1 MQNSFFGATNS
12 VQHWYESTS
21 DNQVSV
27 SGSVF
32 GYYDSSYAPTA
43 CSNTGDVL
51 GRFLAE
57 AATDAARDGYK
68 SADYDHLVVY
78 TPRISMCG
86 FSGTAWVGANGVLLN
101 GTSSASTAE
110 HELGHNLGLWHAGS
124 CASANVTS
132 SCVSD
137 YGDVTDVMGAST
149 ANHGFNAE
157 HKRMIGWLPQ
167 SEVAT
172 VTAGTHTIAL
182 TSSTHPLQ
190 PGTTEEIVIPRG
202 DGTSYFVERRTSEG
216 YDNGLDN
223 VYVRLIT
230 RVNTDDTIIFDP
242 VPSSPS
248 AGLGSGETYVDTAKH
263 ITIATLSNNAGDPT
277 ASVKVCIG
285 TCGSTPPTT
294 TTSVPPITDAVT
306 VSVAKGRVHV
316 IGTSGNDV
324 VHLTTKNSRRYVDAT
339 GAPVTAGA
347 GCKVDPTATIPTVM
361 CREAVWSAALGAG
374 DDKVIVSGRT
384 RSFLDGGPGND
395 TFVGGTGADT
405 LCRWRRLRHG
415 RLPRP
420 PRHERRDR
428 RGTALGREGRARRDR
443 QRHRA
448 GAAAVLS
455 GARRR
460 GGRSPA
466 SLQPDVFSWRFSWSR
481 SC

>member
-1 MQNSFFGATNS
+1 MSQLLTKHGRVNVRVPTTKHAQYMALSGRKVKLKGVNADDGFAPATVTAADAPPANTPKPMRIAVVLLHTKGAKTEPVTKTATQNSFFGATNS
-12 VQHWYESTS
+12 VKNWYESTS

-51 GRFLAE
+51 GRFLTE

-68 SADYDHLVVY
+68 AADYDHIVVY
-78 TPRISMCG
+78 TPRISICG

-101 GTSSASTAE
+101 GTISASTAE

-124 CASANVTS
+124 CAGANVTS

-137 YGDVTDVMGAST
+137 YGDMTDVMGAST

-167 SEVAT
+167 SEIAT

-223 VYVRLIT
+223 VYVRVIT

-248 AGLGSGETYVDTAKH
+248 AGLGPGETYVDSAKH
-263 ITIATLSNNAGDPT
+263 ITIATLSNNAADPT

-285 TCGSTPPTT
+285 SCGGIPPTT
-294 TTSVPPITDAVT
+294 ATT
-306 VSVAKGRVHV
+306 
-316 IGTSGNDV
+316 
-324 VHLTTKNSRRYVDAT
+324 
-339 GAPVTAGA
+339 
-347 GCKVDPTATIPTVM
+347 
-361 CREAVWSAALGAG
+361 
-374 DDKVIVSGRT
+374 DD
-384 RSFLDGGPGND
+384 DGSQ
-395 TFVGGTGADT
+395 ADD
-405 LCRWRRLRHG
+405 HD
-415 RLPRP
+415 
-420 PRHERRDR
+420 HERAARHRRGNRHRRQGPRARDR
-428 RGTALGREGRARRDR
+428 YER
-443 QRHRA
+443 Q
-448 GAAAVLS
+448 
-455 GARRR
+455 
-460 GGRSPA
+460 
-466 SLQPDVFSWRFSWSR
+466 
-481 SC
+481 